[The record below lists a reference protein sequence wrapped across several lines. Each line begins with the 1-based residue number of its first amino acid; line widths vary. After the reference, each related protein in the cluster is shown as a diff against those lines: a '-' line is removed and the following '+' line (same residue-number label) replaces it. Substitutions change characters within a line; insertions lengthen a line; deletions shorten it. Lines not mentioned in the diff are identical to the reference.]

1 MEEELKEMSRQL
13 EALSGAKSRFIS
25 ARNNLDDMNNNTKT
39 DQPLLVPLS
48 SSLYVPGKIDN
59 PNKVIVGKCI
69 INVILF
75 LMLPLIELG
84 TGYYV
89 EKTVA
94 EAKDLIDRK
103 MQLVNKSIDR

>member
-1 MEEELKEMSRQL
+1 MEEELKEMGRQL

-59 PNKVIVGKCI
+59 PNKVIVG
-69 INVILF
+69 NVL
-75 LMLPLIELG
+75 LML
-84 TGYYV
+84 YYV
-89 EKTVA
+89 NVMLTLK
-94 EAKDLIDRK
+94 
-103 MQLVNKSIDR
+103 